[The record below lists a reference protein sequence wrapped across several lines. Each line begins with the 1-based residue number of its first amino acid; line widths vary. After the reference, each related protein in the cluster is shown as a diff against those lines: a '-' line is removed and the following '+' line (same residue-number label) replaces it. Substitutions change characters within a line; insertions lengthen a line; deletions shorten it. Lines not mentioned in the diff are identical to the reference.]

1 MFSCSN
7 GFSFF
12 ISLSAR
18 RLTQVSNCCLLT
30 ARFNWQWARG
40 RTTACSSLN
49 QKNLVRRMGHE
60 EIIRDRLAGLNVFDP
75 LSTEYDVEL
84 ASNGLLIDQ

>member
-1 MFSCSN
+1 
-7 GFSFF
+7 
-12 ISLSAR
+12 
-18 RLTQVSNCCLLT
+18 
-30 ARFNWQWARG
+30 
-40 RTTACSSLN
+40 
-49 QKNLVRRMGHE
+49 MGHE